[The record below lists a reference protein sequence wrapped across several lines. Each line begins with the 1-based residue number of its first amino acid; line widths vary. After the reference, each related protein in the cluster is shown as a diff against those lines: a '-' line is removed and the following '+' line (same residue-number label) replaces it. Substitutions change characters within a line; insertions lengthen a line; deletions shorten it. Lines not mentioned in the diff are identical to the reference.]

1 MSAAVSEAVRDAVA
15 MCTELRDYA
24 ARMKAG
30 TQNTPGANY
39 YHRQFSAMETCLA
52 ALQEGSGAL
61 PASPDVF
68 ELADALENTG
78 VAIGVSTWPDEQRR
92 DAVIL
97 AEAAIN
103 ALGPWL
109 SGTAPDA
116 PQVGI
121 REANEAQSLRSE
133 ILERIRAFDFRAHY
147 GEAEY
152 ERLADDLKA
161 LPQPNQPRDREEG

>member
-1 MSAAVSEAVRDAVA
+1 MSAAVSEAVELDAAILWLQTEAENLEREGAKTYGGNTVA
-15 MCTELRDYA
+15 A
-24 ARMKAG
+24 ALA
-30 TQNTPGANY
+30 NSGARLDRKRAAY
-39 YHRQFSAMETCLA
+39 YRTILA

-68 ELADALENTG
+68 ELAGALENTG

-116 PQVGI
+116 PQAGM
-121 REANEAQSLRSE
+121 EPRSE
-133 ILERIRAFDFRAHY
+133 
-147 GEAEY
+147 
-152 ERLADDLKA
+152 K
-161 LPQPNQPRDREEG
+161 